1 MELSKQARMLA
12 LVASKSPDQYVLEF
26 CTEHQINAACFYYWQ
41 KKYRQ
46 REPALEEAGFS
57 PVELDG
63 PSGAPVATIRLIG
76 GAMITLYDAAAF
88 SFLSSLL

>member
-1 MELSKQARMLA
+1 MELSKQDRMLA
-12 LVASKSPDQYVLEF
+12 LVASKSPDQSVLEF
-26 CTEHQINAACFYYWQ
+26 CSENKINAACFYYWQ

-46 REPALEEAGFS
+46 QEPMVEEAGFS

-63 PSGAPVATIRLIG
+63 PSGASVAIFRLTG

-88 SFLSSLL
+88 TYLHSLL

>member
-1 MELSKQARMLA
+1 MEQSKQDRMLA
-12 LVASKSPDQYVLEF
+12 LIASKSPEQSVLEF
-26 CTEHQINAACFYYWQ
+26 CTLHQINAACFYYWQ

-46 REPALEEAGFS
+46 QEPAVQEAGFS

-63 PSGAPVATIRLIG
+63 PSGAPVATVRLIS

-88 SFLSSLL
+88 SYLGSLL